1 MAKRGPKP
9 TFERVAAN
17 KEGAPLLAVRLEPR
31 VYTHIKGRPEGARAY
46 IERLVTDDAQLSE
59 QGTSR
64 PLVGESSA
72 ELPLSGEAEQAAE
85 A

>member
-17 KEGAPLLAVRLEPR
+17 KEGAPLLAVRLDPK
-31 VYTHIKGRPEGARAY
+31 VYTQIKARPEGARAY
-46 IERLVTDDAQLSE
+46 IERLVTEDASE
-59 QGTSR
+59 SG
-64 PLVGESSA
+64 A
-72 ELPLSGEAEQAAE
+72 ALPLTGEAERAAE